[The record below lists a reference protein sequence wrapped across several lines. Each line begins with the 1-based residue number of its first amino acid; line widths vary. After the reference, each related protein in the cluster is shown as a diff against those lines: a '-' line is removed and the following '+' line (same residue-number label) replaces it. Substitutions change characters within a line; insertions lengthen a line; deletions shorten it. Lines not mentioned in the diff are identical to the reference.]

1 MRTKTNQQQ
10 PKKIP
15 LPRPS
20 HTVPFSSTSS
30 STSSSPSFFS
40 TMTQGAALGMGSS
53 AGQGAVSLLTTN
65 FNGDQRSP
73 EKFGHRIVDGL
84 FEPQENKKI
93 CLDKAPYKNKEPTIT
108 FDDPY
113 LCNKKMEQYVKCTH
127 EQSNH
132 SICDKLYDNYLQC
145 VSSHLERE

>member
-1 MRTKTNQQQ
+1 
-10 PKKIP
+10 
-15 LPRPS
+15 
-20 HTVPFSSTSS
+20 
-30 STSSSPSFFS
+30 
-40 TMTQGAALGMGSS
+40 MTQGAALGMGSS

>member
-1 MRTKTNQQQ
+1 MRTPNKQQ

-15 LPRPS
+15 PRPS
-20 HTVPFSSTSS
+20 HQVPSSNP
-30 STSSSPSFFS
+30 SSSPSFFS

-53 AGQGAVSLLTTN
+53 V
-65 FNGDQRSP
+65 
-73 EKFGHRIVDGL
+73 GHRMVDGL
-84 FEPQENKKI
+84 FFEPKQNKKL
-93 CLDKAPYKNKEPTIT
+93 CPYTQNDSVLRTTSFSRHESFPPTSSSGNIPKNKEPTIT